1 MRSAHLVAAWRR
13 TYASSSPTDTAV
25 AVKRREF
32 LGSCS
37 LLAGVATL
45 SVAQAANE
53 PSKLHPYA
61 RTRLVDIHG
70 TPIRHAAIVAETNYV
85 FQYPFAAT
93 PCFLLRLAAPAPPVP
108 AMRREHGESYV
119 APGGIGPAHDLV
131 AFSAICA
138 HKLAYPTRDVSFIRY
153 QRRRSATSSGNV
165 IHCCADHS
173 VYDPAAGARVVAGPA
188 PQPLACIA
196 LEHDAVRDELYALG
210 TVGAEQFGPF
220 FDKYAMKL
228 TFEYGSV
235 ERARTPVTDTTVV
248 RELTNYCRNT
258 IEC

>member
-1 MRSAHLVAAWRR
+1 
-13 TYASSSPTDTAV
+13 
-25 AVKRREF
+25 VKRRDF
-32 LGSCS
+32 LGSCA
-37 LLAGVATL
+37 LFTGIACVAR
-45 SVAQAANE
+45 AQAGDE
-53 PSKLHPYA
+53 PAQVRRYA
-61 RTRLVDIHG
+61 RVLLVDIHG
-70 TPIRHAAIVAETNYV
+70 APVRHASIADETNYV

-93 PCFLLRLAAPAPPVP
+93 PCFLLRLAATVSPVP
-108 AMRREHGESYV
+108 RLHREHGGSYA
-119 APGGIGPAHDLV
+119 APAGVGPAQHIV

-153 QRRRSATSSGNV
+153 QRSRSATSSGKV

-196 LEHDAVRDELYALG
+196 LEHDAAHDELYALG

-220 FDKYAMKL
+220 FEKYAMRL
-228 TFEYGSV
+228 SLEYGDAA
-235 ERARTPVTDTTVV
+235 RARRPVTDTTVV
-248 RELTNYCRNT
+248 RELTSYCRNT

>member
-1 MRSAHLVAAWRR
+1 M
-13 TYASSSPTDTAV
+13 
-25 AVKRREF
+25 KRREF

-37 LLAGVATL
+37 LLAGIATL
-45 SVAQAANE
+45 SQRAGGTTQGVR
-53 PSKLHPYA
+53 SYA
-61 RTRLVDIHG
+61 RAQLIDIHG
-70 TPIRHAAIVAETNYV
+70 APVRYASIASETNYV

-93 PCFLLRLAAPAPPVP
+93 PCFLLRLVTPVASAPSL
-108 AMRREHGESYV
+108 RRENGESYV
-119 APGGIGPAHDLV
+119 VPGGVGPRQDLV

-173 VYDPAAGARVVAGPA
+173 VYDPSAGARVVAGPA

-196 LEHDAVRDELYALG
+196 LEHDAMRDELYALG

-220 FDKYAMKL
+220 FEKYAMKL
-228 TFEYGSV
+228 TLEYGDA
-235 ERARTPVTDTTVV
+235 ERARAPVSGTTVL
-248 RELTNYCRNT
+248 RELTSYCRNT
-258 IEC
+258 IQC